1 VSGAVTD
8 SATGEL
14 LTGAKVSF
22 VAGVVGDGGAPSSAD
37 GGSTV
42 VTLTTDAS
50 GGYAADLPIGA
61 YSVTVSAAGF
71 KTATVNVNLTAG
83 ASVTNSVALV
93 PTSAVAANAGS
104 DQTVAPGGSVT
115 LSGAAAVYDGSTGTT
130 YAWTQVSGPAVTIT
144 GGDTATP
151 TVTVSDKATL
161 IANLAT
167 LLNAINRTKVAGV
180 NPFALEEAQ
189 IAVLKLTVATS
200 SGSYTD
206 TVNVTTDLGVAV
218 SPGINNVPIGVPVL
232 LQAKENTA
240 GYAWTLTPP
249 AGSTA
254 ALDAPTTRWP
264 SFTPDLT
271 GTYTATETVSTVSLT
286 ITAGLWAG
294 AITGLDPTDGL
305 PLAANCTGCHNGTFA
320 PDKFTT
326 WRTSGHAQIFSKNV
340 DDPAN
345 HWSVSGCGSCHTVG
359 YNPSASN
366 GGFDDAARTEGWTQ
380 PKGAPDVYAK
390 MFATDPAPTTLE
402 TAKRANIQCENCHG
416 PNGPPSHMNGSSTR
430 VSLSSEVCGSCH
442 GEPLRHGR
450 YQQWEQSLHGDYDLP
465 QEEATVEA
473 RGATAA
479 HCGRCHSA
487 QGFLAWIKQG
497 DLTKYIQ
504 GTAGNA
510 TVEELTAL
518 GLTAGTVLP
527 TTCATCHDPHNEGNA
542 SGDPNKAKVRV
553 SDNTG
558 MLPAG
563 FSATGV
569 GKGAL
574 CMTCHN
580 TRNGAHNDT
589 VAAPSSFSGP
599 HAPAQGDVL
608 MGQNAYFVTPGQ
620 RSKHSY
626 IADTCVNCHLR
637 QSPPPAD
644 LSYQQSGTNHTFAAD
659 PTICSN
665 CHGAFDGGS
674 LQAVM
679 QQNLTTLGTAIAAA
693 AKAKLNAVGII
704 HVRAYDPITK
714 LYSSTADT
722 DSNVTIDLTAN
733 PATTVTLSGSNLLV
747 TLTSPVSITWTDTTT
762 TSVSQI
768 RLGLAALK
776 NDAAGAVGT
785 NVFPTSSSLWKAI
798 WNLTLLT
805 NDSSLG
811 VHNPSFYN
819 DVITN
824 TLAKD
829 LTL

>member
-1 VSGAVTD
+1 
-8 SATGEL
+8 
-14 LTGAKVSF
+14 
-22 VAGVVGDGGAPSSAD
+22 VVSAD

-42 VTLTTDAS
+42 TTLPTDAS
-50 GGYAADLPIGA
+50 GGYGADLPVGA
-61 YSVTVSAAGF
+61 YSVTVSATGF
-71 KTATVNVNLTAG
+71 KTTTVTVYLTAG
-83 ASVTNSVALV
+83 ASVTNNVALV
-93 PTSAVAANAGS
+93 PTNAVAVTAGS
-104 DQTVAPGGSVT
+104 DQTVPPGGSVT
-115 LSGAAAVYDGSTGTT
+115 LSGAAAVYDGSTATT
-130 YAWTQVSGPAVTIT
+130 YAWSQVSGPALTIT

-151 TVTVSDKATL
+151 TIAVPDKETL
-161 IANLAT
+161 VAHLAT
-167 LLNAINRTKVAGV
+167 LLKAINRTKVAGI
-180 NPFALEEAQ
+180 NPFALEEAET
-189 IAVLKLTVATS
+189 AVLKLTVATS

-206 TVNVTTDLGVAV
+206 TVTVTADLGLAVA
-218 SPGINNVPIGVPVL
+218 PGINNVPLGVPVL
-232 LQAKENTA
+232 LQAKENAA

-254 ALDAPTTRWP
+254 ALDGAASRWP
-264 SFTPDLT
+264 SFTPDVV
-271 GTYTATETVSTVSLT
+271 GAYTATETVSAVTLT
-286 ITAGLWAG
+286 ITAAMWVG
-294 AITGLDPTDGL
+294 AITGLDPNDGL
-305 PLAANCTGCHNGTFA
+305 PRADNCTVCHNGVVIPNHF
-320 PDKFTT
+320 DT
-326 WRTSGHAQIFSKNV
+326 WRTSGHAQIFSQNV
-340 DDPAN
+340 NDPAN
-345 HWSVSGCGSCHTVG
+345 HWSASSCGACHTVG
-359 YNPSASN
+359 YDANASN
-366 GGFDDAARTEGWTQ
+366 GGFDDAARLEGWTQ

-390 MFATDPAPTTLE
+390 MFASAPE
-402 TAKRANIQCENCHG
+402 TAKRANVQCENCHG
-416 PNGPPSHMNGSSTR
+416 PNGSAHMSSMTGGTER
-430 VSLSSEVCGSCH
+430 VSLSSEVCAACH

-450 YQQWEQSLHGDYDLP
+450 YQQWEESLHSDYDLP

-487 QGFLAWIKQG
+487 QGFLAWIAQG

-504 GTAGNA
+504 GAAGNA

-527 TTCATCHDPHNEGNA
+527 TTCAACHDPHDVGTA
-542 SGDPNKAKVRV
+542 SGDPNQANVRI
-553 SDNTG
+553 SASTG

-580 TRNGAHNDT
+580 TRNGTHNDT

-626 IADTCVNCHLR
+626 LTDTCVDCHLR

-665 CHGAFDGGS
+665 CHGAFDGGT

-679 QQNLTTLGTAIAAA
+679 QDNLTTLGAAIAAG

-704 HVRAYDPITK
+704 HVRAYEPITK

-722 DSNVTIDLTAN
+722 NSNVTIDLTAN
-733 PATTVTLSGSNLLV
+733 PVTTVTLSGSNLLV
-747 TLTSPVSITWTDTTT
+747 TLTSPVSITWTDATT

-785 NVFPTSSSLWKAI
+785 NVFPTSGNLWKAI

-805 NDSSLG
+805 NDASKG

-824 TLAKD
+824 TLAQD